1 VPNELTRIRLR
12 IADGSIHVT
21 PPTLSSHL
29 VVSLAEA
36 RLSTNLMPDMPRT
49 LATIELVG
57 ARALAVDS
65 YGDLTEGNA
74 SSRTGCEY
82 WKSRGF
88 VQLLDLER
96 SSIQARQGNGL
107 IYPDFEVRLPLALSF
122 ASRDAC

>member
-21 PPTLSSHL
+21 PPTLSSRL

-65 YGDLTEGNA
+65 HGDLTEGNA

-107 IYPDFEVRLPLALSF
+107 IYPDFEVRSPLALSLV
-122 ASRDAC
+122 SRGAC